1 MNSSLCKV
9 VPMTNN
15 ASKQKKEEE
24 ILAIFSR
31 IREISDKEFL
41 DYKKLLQKI
50 YAPIWDWTLM
60 CFREEDVCKAS
71 IEITNCVKRT
81 VEKYKEQEGSTYIG
95 YLYTCLATEIRHKKE
110 KSEVKK
116 FRMCTKNEYNRAVEL
131 VKEAER
137 IGKNP
142 SNEKVQ
148 IWLAKQ
154 AKLSVEEV
162 KGLILKY
169 YQSQVVEEQIKQ
181 SEEEDT
187 VSIFETEAVHNN
199 YLTPEQDVFKTE
211 YALEDLSVIE
221 QVFDKCQDR
230 QKEYLSSF
238 ITLRIL
244 QTLERSFLIAQIVE
258 LLQTRSFLDVDLLKI
273 FLSNESM
280 PTQGELAA
288 KYGKDEGY
296 ISNRISEFFEK
307 VQKKISS

>member
-1 MNSSLCKV
+1 
-9 VPMTNN
+9 MTNN
-15 ASKQKKEEE
+15 AAKQKKEEE

-31 IREISDKEFL
+31 IREISDKESL

-110 KSEVKK
+110 KSD
-116 FRMCTKNEYNRAVEL
+116 RMCTKDEYNRAVEL

-181 SEEEDT
+181 SEEGDA

>member
-1 MNSSLCKV
+1 
-9 VPMTNN
+9 MTNN
-15 ASKQKKEEE
+15 AAKQKKEEE

-31 IREISDKEFL
+31 IREISDKESL

-95 YLYTCLATEIRHKKE
+95 YLYTCLATEIRKE

-116 FRMCTKNEYNRAVEL
+116 FRMCTKDEYNRAVEL

-181 SEEEDT
+181 SEEGDA

-199 YLTPEQDVFKTE
+199 YLTPEQDVFKIE

-221 QVFDKCQDR
+221 QVFDKCQNR

-273 FLSNESM
+273 FLSNEAM

>member
-1 MNSSLCKV
+1 
-9 VPMTNN
+9 MTNN
-15 ASKQKKEEE
+15 AAKQKKEEE

-31 IREISDKEFL
+31 IREISDKESL

-71 IEITNCVKRT
+71 TEITNCVKRT

-95 YLYTCLATEIRHKKE
+95 YLYTCLATEIRKE

-116 FRMCTKNEYNRAVEL
+116 FRMCTKDEYNRAVEL

-181 SEEEDT
+181 SEEGDA

-199 YLTPEQDVFKTE
+199 YLTPEQDVFKIE

-273 FLSNESM
+273 FLSNEAM

>member
-1 MNSSLCKV
+1 
-9 VPMTNN
+9 MTNN
-15 ASKQKKEEE
+15 AAKQKKEEE

-31 IREISDKEFL
+31 IREISDKESL

-81 VEKYKEQEGSTYIG
+81 VEKYKEQEDSTYIG

-116 FRMCTKNEYNRAVEL
+116 FRMCTKDEYNRAVEL

-221 QVFDKCQDR
+221 QVFDKCQNR

>member
-1 MNSSLCKV
+1 
-9 VPMTNN
+9 MTNN
-15 ASKQKKEEE
+15 AAKQKKEEE
-24 ILAIFSR
+24 ILSIFSK
-31 IREISDKEFL
+31 IREIKDKESI

-50 YAPIWDWTLM
+50 YAPIWDWALM
-60 CFREEDVCKAS
+60 CFKEEDVCKAS
-71 IEITNCVKRT
+71 IEITHCVRRT
-81 VEKYKEQEGSTYIG
+81 VEKYNEQEGSTYIG
-95 YLYTCLATEIRHKKE
+95 FLYSCLATEIRHKKE
-110 KSEVKK
+110 KAEVKK
-116 FRMCTKNEYNRAVEL
+116 FRMCTKDEYNRAVEL
-131 VKEAER
+131 VREAER

-154 AKLSVEEV
+154 SKLSVDDV
-162 KGLILKY
+162 KDLILKY
-169 YQSQVVEEQIKQ
+169 YQSQVVEEQIREN
-181 SEEEDT
+181 EEEN

-211 YALEDLSVIE
+211 YALEDLAIIE
-221 QVFDKCQDR
+221 QVFDKCQER

-244 QTLERSFLIAQIVE
+244 QLLERTFLIAQIVE
-258 LLQTRSFLDVDLLKI
+258 LLQNRTFLDVDLLKI
-273 FLSNESM
+273 FLSHEAM

-288 KYGKDEGY
+288 RYGKDEGY

>member
-1 MNSSLCKV
+1 M
-9 VPMTNN
+9 
-15 ASKQKKEEE
+15 
-24 ILAIFSR
+24 
-31 IREISDKEFL
+31 
-41 DYKKLLQKI
+41 
-50 YAPIWDWTLM
+50 
-60 CFREEDVCKAS
+60 
-71 IEITNCVKRT
+71 
-81 VEKYKEQEGSTYIG
+81 
-95 YLYTCLATEIRHKKE
+95 
-110 KSEVKK
+110 
-116 FRMCTKNEYNRAVEL
+116 
-131 VKEAER
+131 
-137 IGKNP
+137 
-142 SNEKVQ
+142 
-148 IWLAKQ
+148 
-154 AKLSVEEV
+154 
-162 KGLILKY
+162 ILKY

-181 SEEEDT
+181 SEEGDT

-221 QVFDKCQDR
+221 QVFDKCQNR

-273 FLSNESM
+273 FLSNETM
-280 PTQGELAA
+280 PTQCELAA

>member
-1 MNSSLCKV
+1 
-9 VPMTNN
+9 
-15 ASKQKKEEE
+15 
-24 ILAIFSR
+24 
-31 IREISDKEFL
+31 
-41 DYKKLLQKI
+41 
-50 YAPIWDWTLM
+50 
-60 CFREEDVCKAS
+60 
-71 IEITNCVKRT
+71 
-81 VEKYKEQEGSTYIG
+81 
-95 YLYTCLATEIRHKKE
+95 
-110 KSEVKK
+110 
-116 FRMCTKNEYNRAVEL
+116 MCTKDEYNRAVEL

-181 SEEEDT
+181 SEEGDT

>member
-1 MNSSLCKV
+1 M
-9 VPMTNN
+9 
-15 ASKQKKEEE
+15 
-24 ILAIFSR
+24 
-31 IREISDKEFL
+31 
-41 DYKKLLQKI
+41 
-50 YAPIWDWTLM
+50 
-60 CFREEDVCKAS
+60 
-71 IEITNCVKRT
+71 
-81 VEKYKEQEGSTYIG
+81 
-95 YLYTCLATEIRHKKE
+95 
-110 KSEVKK
+110 
-116 FRMCTKNEYNRAVEL
+116 
-131 VKEAER
+131 
-137 IGKNP
+137 
-142 SNEKVQ
+142 
-148 IWLAKQ
+148 
-154 AKLSVEEV
+154 EEV

-181 SEEEDT
+181 SEEGDT

-273 FLSNESM
+273 FLSNEAM

>member
-1 MNSSLCKV
+1 
-9 VPMTNN
+9 
-15 ASKQKKEEE
+15 
-24 ILAIFSR
+24 
-31 IREISDKEFL
+31 
-41 DYKKLLQKI
+41 
-50 YAPIWDWTLM
+50 
-60 CFREEDVCKAS
+60 
-71 IEITNCVKRT
+71 
-81 VEKYKEQEGSTYIG
+81 
-95 YLYTCLATEIRHKKE
+95 
-110 KSEVKK
+110 
-116 FRMCTKNEYNRAVEL
+116 MCTKDEYNRAVEL

-169 YQSQVVEEQIKQ
+169 YQSQVVEEQIKE
-181 SEEEDT
+181 SEEGDT
-187 VSIFETEAVHNN
+187 VSIFETEAVYNN

-211 YALEDLSVIE
+211 YVLEDLSVIE

-258 LLQTRSFLDVDLLKI
+258 LLQTRSFLDADLLKI
-273 FLSNESM
+273 FLSKEAM

>member
-1 MNSSLCKV
+1 
-9 VPMTNN
+9 MTNN
-15 ASKQKKEEE
+15 AAKQKKEEE
-24 ILAIFSR
+24 ILSIFSK
-31 IREISDKEFL
+31 IREIKDKESI

-50 YAPIWDWTLM
+50 YAPIWDWALM
-60 CFREEDVCKAS
+60 CFKEEDVCKAS
-71 IEITNCVKRT
+71 IEITHCVRRT
-81 VEKYKEQEGSTYIG
+81 VEKYNEQEGSTYIG
-95 YLYTCLATEIRHKKE
+95 FLYSCLATEIRHKKE
-110 KSEVKK
+110 KAEVKK
-116 FRMCTKNEYNRAVEL
+116 FRMCTKDEYNRAVEL
-131 VKEAER
+131 VREAER

-154 AKLSVEEV
+154 SKLSVDDV
-162 KGLILKY
+162 KDLILKY
-169 YQSQVVEEQIKQ
+169 YQSQVVEEQIREN
-181 SEEEDT
+181 EEEN

-211 YALEDLSVIE
+211 YALEDLAIIE
-221 QVFDKCQDR
+221 QVFDKCQER

-244 QTLERSFLIAQIVE
+244 QLLERTFLIAQIVE
-258 LLQTRSFLDVDLLKI
+258 LLQNRTFLDVDLLKV
-273 FLSNESM
+273 FLSHEAM

-288 KYGKDEGY
+288 RYGKDEGY

>member
-15 ASKQKKEEE
+15 AAKQKKEEE

-31 IREISDKEFL
+31 IREISDKESL

-95 YLYTCLATEIRHKKE
+95 YLYTCLATEIRKE

-116 FRMCTKNEYNRAVEL
+116 FRMCTKDEYNRAVEL

-181 SEEEDT
+181 SEEGDA

-199 YLTPEQDVFKTE
+199 YLTPEQDVFKIE

-221 QVFDKCQDR
+221 QVFDKCQNR

-273 FLSNESM
+273 FLSNEAM